1 MSTPHD
7 DASELVRNTAFAYW
21 DAWNS
26 YDADKVLAFLEPSY
40 RGVEEERIRRDIGRT
55 QSFNAKLRLTEESP
69 PVRLESAHWEIF
81 LTMRTPIDMRRIRM
95 TFLVGE
101 DRYWITFSGQV
112 E

>member
-1 MSTPHD
+1 MSTPRD
-7 DASELVRNTAFAYW
+7 DASVRIRNTAFAYW

-55 QSFNAKLRLTEESP
+55 QGFNARLRLTEESP
-69 PVRLESAHWEIF
+69 PGRLDSGHWEM
-81 LTMRTPIDMRRIRM
+81 LLSMRTPIDMRRIRM
-95 TFLVGE
+95 TFLVEE
-101 DRYWITFSGQV
+101 DHCWITFSGQV